1 MITFCFPYSVVYS
14 PTKLCIHSES
24 EGVPVLILVPPN
36 RTFPFVVPELVQ
48 PPYQIK
54 SASFLSSF
62 DGNYLGLQPITL
74 WPDTPSRNDKVSL

>member
-1 MITFCFPYSVVYS
+1 MIRLFPYSVVDT

-24 EGVPVLILVPPN
+24 KGAPVLVLVPPN

-48 PPYQIK
+48 PPHQIE
-54 SASFLSSF
+54 SALFLSSF